1 MNCNP
6 PKPDAGVDAN
16 SIPKPPGEPDPGKET
31 PFDAGVRAAGAEHDL
46 AGDLRRVERRRR
58 EVAVGHHLQ
67 EVGAEYGTTTGRRRR
82 CGWLDLIMMRYSCLI
97 NGYTSLNL
105 TKLDVLDQL
114 KELKVAVGYVVD
126 GKELP
131 SFPADLE
138 VLAKVEVQYK
148 TLPGWQQDISK
159 AQTWEE
165 LPENCRAY
173 VEFLEQFLG
182 VKIEW
187 IGVGPARES
196 MIHRA

>member
-1 MNCNP
+1 
-6 PKPDAGVDAN
+6 
-16 SIPKPPGEPDPGKET
+16 
-31 PFDAGVRAAGAEHDL
+31 
-46 AGDLRRVERRRR
+46 
-58 EVAVGHHLQ
+58 
-67 EVGAEYGTTTGRRRR
+67 
-82 CGWLDLIMMRYSCLI
+82 MMRYSCLI